1 MKILYLSN
9 HRYDFSLKS
18 TYNNGGW
25 IESLTTE
32 ISKLNDFNVS
42 IVYLA
47 NKKSINL
54 TIDQINFFPV
64 EFNNQS
70 YLDRIKR
77 YFGLDKSFRKKQTI
91 DLIDLIKP
99 DIIHIFGME
108 CYACDFIEEITS
120 RSKTLIHIQGILYP
134 ISNSFF
140 PSFPYLFNRKM
151 FKSYKNLKLRAFNS
165 LNTINTVKNFSGRTD
180 WDKNII
186 DLFSDNHTYY
196 NINEIIRNE
205 FYEANKWVLKNTNTY
220 IIITSTISDVLY
232 KGLDIIFNTAQL
244 LIQKKIKFKWNVIGL
259 TKNSDTVRF
268 YEKHF
273 NKKGIDINIHFLGV
287 CKANEIIQ
295 NLLNS
300 TLFVHPSYIENSSN
314 SICEALLL
322 GVPTIATNVG
332 GISSFI
338 KDKENGELVPS
349 NDTCLLA
356 ARIIKISQDQ
366 SIMKIY
372 SDNSRKVSIK
382 RHNIE
387 SIVNSTANMYNKI
400 INN

>member
-1 MKILYLSN
+1 M
-9 HRYDFSLKS
+9 
-18 TYNNGGW
+18 
-25 IESLTTE
+25 
-32 ISKLNDFNVS
+32 V
-42 IVYLA
+42 
-47 NKKSINL
+47 
-54 TIDQINFFPV
+54 
-64 EFNNQS
+64 
-70 YLDRIKR
+70 
-77 YFGLDKSFRKKQTI
+77 
-91 DLIDLIKP
+91 
-99 DIIHIFGME
+99 
-108 CYACDFIEEITS
+108 
-120 RSKTLIHIQGILYP
+120 
-134 ISNSFF
+134 
-140 PSFPYLFNRKM
+140 
-151 FKSYKNLKLRAFNS
+151 KSYKNLKLRAFNS

-180 WDKNII
+180 WDKNIV
-186 DLFSDNHTYY
+186 DLFSDNHTYF

-205 FYEANKWVLKNTNTY
+205 FYEANKWVLKNINTN

-232 KGLDIIFNTAQL
+232 KGLDIIFKTAQL

-287 CKANEIIQ
+287 CNANEIIQ

-314 SICEALLL
+314 SICEAQLL